1 MQCTQRQAPL
11 ESYLE
16 IIRHILSRIKVIAN
30 FDGKY
35 YVIPLMILPTMTSL
49 SISMAMV
56 LASVVSKTVGW
67 SDSSISERW

>member
-30 FDGKY
+30 FDDK

-67 SDSSISERW
+67 RDSSISERW